1 VSTPQKPRVIP
12 PPTELHR
19 LGPLVVVDGE
29 CAYFKDGRT
38 SSTAFALP
46 GDLSGPEYQKAMDLG
61 MRRSGTIVY
70 RPVCT
75 GCRKCQPLRV
85 DVDRFAPSRS
95 QKRVK
100 KRCDGQFRVD
110 VGEPILDAERLDLYA
125 RYQASQHGENGQSAD
140 RQSYQRF
147 LVESVTDTLELAWR
161 DDANHLVAVGI
172 VDVTPDALSTVYF
185 YWEPALAHLSLG
197 VYSAL
202 VEIDLCRQWNRRWY
216 YLGYL
221 VPGSKTMSYKAQF
234 PASEVW
240 DGAAWQ
246 PLPGRDLDDA
256 FVTTTLQDAER
267 KSVVE
272 DARRFRLDRSREL
285 HLAPGVPVVDEP

>member
-1 VSTPQKPRVIP
+1 MSNPQKPRVIP
-12 PPTELHR
+12 PPAELDR

-46 GDLSGPEYQKAMDLG
+46 GDLSGPDYQKAMDLG

-70 RPVCT
+70 RPVCE

-85 DVDRFAPSRS
+85 DVAKFEPSRS

-100 KRCDGQFRVD
+100 KRCDGLFRVD
-110 VGEPILDAERLDLYA
+110 VGEPVMDAERLDLYA
-125 RYQASQHGENGQSAD
+125 RYQAAQHGENGQSAD

-147 LVESVTDTLELAWR
+147 LVESVTDTLELSWR
-161 DDANHLVAVGI
+161 DDAGHLVAVGI
-172 VDVTPDALSTVYF
+172 VDVTPSAVSTVYF
-185 YWEPALAHLSLG
+185 YWEPSLAHLSLG

-202 VEIDLCRQWNRRWY
+202 VEIDLCRQWGRAYY

-234 PASEVW
+234 PSSEVW
-240 DGAAWQ
+240 DGAAWR
-246 PLPGRDLDDA
+246 PLPGRDLDDEA
-256 FVTTTLQDAER
+256 VRATLSSAEE
-267 KSVVE
+267 KSRTE
-272 DARRFRLDRSREL
+272 DARRFRLERSREL
-285 HLAPGVPVVDEP
+285 HLPQALSAEDDE

>member
-1 VSTPQKPRVIP
+1 VSLPQKPRVIP
-12 PPTELHR
+12 PPQELEQ

-29 CAYFKDGRT
+29 CAYFKDGRV
-38 SSTAFALP
+38 SQTAFALP
-46 GDLSGPEYQKAMDLG
+46 GDLPGASYQRAMDMG

-70 RPVCT
+70 RPVCA

-85 DVDRFAPSRS
+85 DVTKFAPSRS

-100 KRCDGQFRVD
+100 KRCDGLFQVD
-110 VGEPILDAERLDLYA
+110 VGEPTVDAERLDLYA
-125 RYQASQHGENGQSAD
+125 RYQAVQHGDDGQSAD

-161 DDANHLVAVGI
+161 DEAGALVAVGI
-172 VDVTPDALSTVYF
+172 VDVTPEAVSTVYF

-202 VEIDLCRQWNRRWY
+202 VEIELCRQWERRFY

-234 PASEVW
+234 PAAEVW
-240 DGAAWQ
+240 DGKAWAS
-246 PLPGRDLDDA
+246 LPARELDDPG
-256 FVTTTLQDAER
+256 VLRVLGDAEA
-267 KSVVE
+267 SSTAA
-272 DARRFRLDRSREL
+272 DAGRFRLDRSREL
-285 HLAPGVPVVDEP
+285 QVPPGLDE